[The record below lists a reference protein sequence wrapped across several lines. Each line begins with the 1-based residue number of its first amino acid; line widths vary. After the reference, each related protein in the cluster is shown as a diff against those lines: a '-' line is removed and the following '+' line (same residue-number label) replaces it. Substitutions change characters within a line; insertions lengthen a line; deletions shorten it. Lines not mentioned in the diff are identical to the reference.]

1 MKKIDWLFVFILGL
15 IILISVEIFL
25 SLFMI
30 IGNVLT
36 LMWALAFWFIS
47 ATIYSYLG
55 LWIYHRWTN
64 RYDRDAQVV
73 CCVFFGTAVGIL
85 FRLLS

>member
-1 MKKIDWLFVFILGL
+1 MKKIDWLGPFIWGL
-15 IILISVEIFL
+15 IILISIEIFL

-36 LMWALAFWFIS
+36 LMWALAFWFMS

-55 LWIYHRWTN
+55 LWMFHKLMH
-64 RYDRDAQVV
+64 RYDQDVRVV
-73 CCVFFGTAVGIL
+73 CCIFFGTAVGLL

>member
-1 MKKIDWLFVFILGL
+1 MKKIDWTGVFIWGL

-64 RYDRDAQVV
+64 KHDRDVQVV
-73 CCVFFGTAVGIL
+73 CSIFFGTAVGIL
-85 FRLLS
+85 IRLLS